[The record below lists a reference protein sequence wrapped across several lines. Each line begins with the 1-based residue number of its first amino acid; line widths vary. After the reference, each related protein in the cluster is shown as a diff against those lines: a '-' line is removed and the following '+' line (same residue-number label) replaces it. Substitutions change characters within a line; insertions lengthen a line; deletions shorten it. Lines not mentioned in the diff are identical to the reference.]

1 MKQKIFTLLLMAL
14 VLLFLG
20 STSAYSVTTDELKRQ
35 IDSLSGKVDD
45 LKKKNRRMR
54 GAPSE
59 DQNKVSVFGYGE
71 LHGTIQEGENQLD
84 NHRFV
89 IGIHAP
95 LADWVHLNAEIDFEH
110 ASQEL
115 EFELAH
121 LDFLVSSTLNF
132 KTGVMLMPVGALNE
146 FHEPNRFYTV
156 ERPYL
161 QSQVIPSTWS
171 AGGAGIFGSS
181 GGMNYRLYIVN
192 SLQSVKQAGA
202 SSGSGNGNGGCDLQ
216 FKDTSGIRSGRGQ
229 INKRCFENV
238 AATGR
243 VEWPM
248 LAPGLSAGASF
259 FAGNTTQGK
268 IDEGGFMG
276 LLEGDINY
284 RKGWF
289 EMNSTIVNI
298 TIEDAAEI
306 NQFAQAEGTASGA
319 VGDRIFGM
327 NIQTA
332 IHIPQLMGKQTKQD
346 WIAHAMY
353 ESIDTQASLSSCLA
367 TAAGATNCAVD
378 GKASRDIVT
387 FGITY
392 KPIPAVALKLDRT
405 TWWYGNETSKYTTN
419 IGVAYMY

>member
-1 MKQKIFTLLLMAL
+1 MKQNIFTLFLMTL

-59 DQNKVSVFGYGE
+59 DHNKVSVHGYGE
-71 LHGTIQEGENQLD
+71 MHGTIQEGENQLD

-89 IGIHAP
+89 IGVHAP

-110 ASQEL
+110 AAQTL
-115 EFELAH
+115 EFEFGH
-121 LDFLVSSTLNF
+121 LDFLVSPTLNF
-132 KTGVMLMPVGALNE
+132 KVGVMLMPVGALNE
-146 FHEPNRFYTV
+146 FHEPNRFFTV
-156 ERPYL
+156 ERPYV
-161 QSQVIPSTWS
+161 QSQIIPSTWG

-181 GGMNYRLYIVN
+181 GGINYRLYIVN
-192 SLQSVKQAGA
+192 SLQSVKQSGA
-202 SSGSGNGNGGCDLQ
+202 SAGDGNGNGGCDLQ

-268 IDEGGFMG
+268 IDEGGFMA

-284 RKGWF
+284 RNGWF

-306 NQFAQAEGTASGA
+306 NQFAQAEGTASGS

-327 NIQTA
+327 NIQA
-332 IHIPQLMGKQTKQD
+332 GIHIPQLMGKQTKHD

-353 ESIDTQASLSSCLA
+353 ESIDTQASLSNCL
-367 TAAGATNCAVD
+367 TTTTGTSNCEVD
-378 GKASRDIVT
+378 GQASRDIVT

-405 TWWYGNETSKYTTN
+405 HWWYADESDKYTTN
-419 IGVAYMY
+419 LGVAYMY

>member
-229 INKRCFENV
+229 INKRCFENI

-248 LAPGLSAGASF
+248 LAPGLSAGHPS
-259 FAGNTTQGK
+259 
-268 IDEGGFMG
+268 
-276 LLEGDINY
+276 LLE
-284 RKGWF
+284 
-289 EMNSTIVNI
+289 
-298 TIEDAAEI
+298 
-306 NQFAQAEGTASGA
+306 
-319 VGDRIFGM
+319 
-327 NIQTA
+327 IQ
-332 IHIPQLMGKQTKQD
+332 
-346 WIAHAMY
+346 
-353 ESIDTQASLSSCLA
+353 
-367 TAAGATNCAVD
+367 
-378 GKASRDIVT
+378 
-387 FGITY
+387 
-392 KPIPAVALKLDRT
+392 LKV
-405 TWWYGNETSKYTTN
+405 K
-419 IGVAYMY
+419 